1 MRTFQN
7 LFSQVKSG
15 YLTALQIIFPL
26 ALLFL
31 LSQGY
36 CHAADITVTA
46 TLNRAS
52 MSVEET
58 AEMVVTVNGSGSA
71 ELDMAEVDGLEFTQ
85 RGHSRQLQ
93 FINGTASASLSM
105 TYLIQATKPGT
116 YVIPA
121 VTVEVEGKK
130 LQTEAIPFEVTS
142 SSPQQQE
149 VTPSPSSPDL
159 PGEKDGQKA
168 FLRAEVQNQ
177 SYVGERVPLQIKAYF
192 PQNVQASVN
201 TLPGLLGS
209 GFVMEQLDSRPRQ
222 TTERLNGTTYN
233 VLSWNTHLT
242 GIKEG
247 QFPFQLQLDA
257 ALLVRQKTRSPFTS
271 QDPFADDFF
280 ANFLGGFER
289 KPIKINTP
297 ETTLEILPLP
307 TENQPKDFSGAI
319 GDFTLQV
326 KAAPT
331 SIEIGQ
337 PLSITMIVEGTG
349 NFDRVEAPIFPD
361 QAGWKSYSP
370 SGQYTPVEGNW
381 KGKKIFEQAVVIKD
395 KAISHIPQLSFS
407 YFNPQKK
414 QYVTRFSAPIPL
426 EIKDAID
433 QSPAPQPTAA
443 GGSSEKNSKTDSLK
457 AEESKKTDLAP
468 LHPEIG
474 KLSRT
479 FAPLF
484 VHPWFQAFVI
494 CGSLFLL
501 LLLGLLIRNR
511 RLNLHPAEITK
522 KQGRQLLAQASKE
535 LELAIAAGDSS
546 AFLACCR
553 SIIQQQL
560 GLYWQVSPET
570 ITLADLTARIGKE
583 SALVE
588 IFAAAE
594 KGAYAGYGL
603 SADTMRQFADRL
615 NKECGQLP

>member
-1 MRTFQN
+1 MRAFQN
-7 LFSQVKSG
+7 LFALLKSG
-15 YLTALQIIFPL
+15 YLPGLQIICPL
-26 ALLFL
+26 ALLIMV
-31 LSQGY
+31 SQGN

-71 ELDMAEVDGLEFTQ
+71 ELDVAEVDGLEFTQ

-93 FINGTASASLSM
+93 FINGTASASLSI
-105 TYLIQATKPGT
+105 TYLIQAMKPGS

-130 LQTEAIPFEVTS
+130 LQTEAIPLEVTS

-149 VTPSPSSPDL
+149 TTPSPSSPDL

-192 PQNVQASVN
+192 PQHVQASVN

-222 TTERLNGTTYN
+222 TTERLNGATYN

-257 ALLVRQKTRSPFTS
+257 TLLVRQKTKSPFTG

-280 ANFLGGFER
+280 SHFLGGFEK
-289 KPIKINTP
+289 KPIKINTS

-307 TENQPKDFSGAI
+307 TENQAEDFSGAI

-326 KAAPT
+326 KASPT

-349 NFDRVEAPIFPD
+349 NFDRVEAPIFPNHP
-361 QAGWKSYSP
+361 GWKSYS
-370 SGQYTPVEGNW
+370 SAGQYTPIEGSR
-381 KGKKIFEQAVVIKD
+381 KGRKVFEQAVVIKD
-395 KAISHIPQLSFS
+395 KKISHIPQLSFS
-407 YFNPQKK
+407 YFDPLKK
-414 QYVTRFSAPIPL
+414 QYITRFSTPIPL
-426 EIKDAID
+426 EIKAPGD
-433 QSPAPQPTAA
+433 QSSSSEPPAA
-443 GGSSEKNSKTDSLK
+443 GFLSEKISKTDPLK
-457 AEESKKTDLAP
+457 TEESVKKDLAP
-468 LHPEIG
+468 LHPGIG
-474 KLSRT
+474 KLSKT
-479 FAPLF
+479 FTPIF
-484 VHPWFQAFVI
+484 THPRFQAFVI
-494 CGSLFLL
+494 CCGLFLL
-501 LLLGLLIRNR
+501 LLLGILIRNR
-511 RLNLHPAEITK
+511 RLNLHPTEIRK
-522 KQGRQLLAQASKE
+522 KQRRQLLTQASRE
-535 LELAIAAGDSS
+535 LELAITAGNSS
-546 AFLACCR
+546 AFLARCR
-553 SIIQQQL
+553 SVIQQQL
-560 GLYWQVSPET
+560 GLCWQVSSET
-570 ITLADLTARIGKE
+570 ITLADLTARLGKE

-594 KGAYAGYGL
+594 KGAYASYGL
-603 SADTMRQFADRL
+603 SADTMRQFADTL
-615 NKECGQLP
+615 NTECGQLP